1 MKEKYTH
8 ASLGGKGGARTG
20 WSSFSGP
27 QAAMRAPWQT
37 SSRVVS
43 GLVITSCRLH
53 RFAYPGSWLV
63 PRSKGVLM
71 VGAPPCL
78 DLMFRKF
85 SSPALDLTPNT
96 KQLANSKG
104 SLLNHRPMAAA
115 QM

>member
-1 MKEKYTH
+1 MKEKYKH

-20 WSSFSGP
+20 WPSLSSP
-27 QAAMRAPWQT
+27 QAVMRAPWQT

-63 PRSKGVLM
+63 PRSKWALM

-78 DLMFRKF
+78 DLMFREF
-85 SSPALDLTPNT
+85 SSPALDLPPTPSSW
-96 KQLANSKG
+96 QIAKG
-104 SLLNHRPMAAA
+104 AC
-115 QM
+115 